1 LGSIGV
7 PELIMIFIVALV
19 LFGPKQLPEIG
30 RTIGKA
36 MGEFRRATNDLQR
49 SLEEE
54 VAASDLRQ
62 VGREVRE
69 LGQSIKNAAA
79 IDPNLLS
86 PVLPEAALGAT
97 SPTEAPAAPA
107 PEGESAPPDAG
118 PPKPLEPR

>member
-19 LFGPKQLPEIG
+19 LFGPKKLPEIG

-69 LGQSIKNAAA
+69 IGQSVKNAAA
-79 IDPNLLS
+79 IDPSLLS
-86 PVLPEAALGAT
+86 SVLTEEAAPVAA
-97 SPTEAPAAPA
+97 PAEPPAAPA
-107 PEGESAPPDAG
+107 PEGDSSPPDAG

>member
-19 LFGPKQLPEIG
+19 LFGPKKLPEIG

-69 LGQSIKNAAA
+69 IGQSIKNAAA
-79 IDPNLLS
+79 IDPSVLS
-86 PVLPEAALGAT
+86 SVLTEAAPPVAT
-97 SPTEAPAAPA
+97 PAEPPAAPA
-107 PEGESAPPDAG
+107 PEGESPLPDAG